1 MGLESGKDD
10 HVVFE
15 VITHFRFQLEHF
27 PFQLCL
33 LAILSELNPPYIKK
47 TFSNRQ
53 VQKVVLLILKQS
65 NTRIH

>member
-27 PFQLCL
+27 PFQQCL
-33 LAILSELNPPYIKK
+33 LAILSELNPPYIKNFQIDRCK
-47 TFSNRQ
+47 
-53 VQKVVLLILKQS
+53 KVVLLILKQS